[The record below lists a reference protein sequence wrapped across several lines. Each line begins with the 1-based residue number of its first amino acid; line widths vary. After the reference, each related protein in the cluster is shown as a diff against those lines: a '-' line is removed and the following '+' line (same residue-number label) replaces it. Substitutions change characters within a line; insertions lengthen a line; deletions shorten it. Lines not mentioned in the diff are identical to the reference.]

1 MSMIGNF
8 LRVSETELNSY
19 LADSSLL
26 EKRVYTDEM
35 EEHDPQLLDIDK
47 SWEGIL
53 FLLTGQ
59 GAENTVHPMS
69 ALFFSGQLV
78 DETQDIGYGPAHY
91 LTAEQVRTLNPLIAA
106 ISTAELGARYDADK
120 MTELGIYPEM
130 WRATGMDSYLTEYF
144 EVLQAFYAEAAKN
157 GEAVIAFIR

>member
-8 LRVSETELNSY
+8 LRVSETTLKSY

-26 EKRVYTDEM
+26 EKRVYNDET
-35 EEHDPQLLDIDK
+35 EERDPQRLDIDK

-59 GAENTVHPMS
+59 GGENTVHPMS
-69 ALFFSGQLV
+69 ALFFSGQLI
-78 DETQDIGYGPAHY
+78 DATQEIGYGPAHY
-91 LTAEQVRTLNPLIAA
+91 LTAEQVRTLNPLVAG
-106 ISTAELGARYDADK
+106 ISTAELAARYDADK

-130 WRATGMDSYLTEYF
+130 WRAEGMDSYLTEYF
-144 EVLQAFYAEAAKN
+144 GLVQAFYAEAAKN
-157 GEAVIAFIR
+157 GEAVITFIS